1 MPPEPPE
8 ESGTLHRTWERNVSE
23 RLTFDSLPDLIKTEE
38 ELEELVSRPTQGLV
52 DDFAELDGDIIVL
65 GVAGKV
71 GPSLARMAK
80 RAAPGKTV
88 IGVAR
93 FTEPGS
99 REELERHGIETIK
112 CDLLDRAAVAKLPTA
127 ANVVYMAG
135 KKFGTNDD
143 PSFAWAMNTTAPAT
157 VAEHYRESR
166 IIAFSTLCVYP
177 FGVVAHNGWD
187 ESVQPRPLGDYA
199 NSCVGRE
206 RAFEYGSRRY
216 GTPGRL
222 IRLNYAIDLRYG
234 VLHDIASWVHRGEPI
249 PIATG
254 HASVIWQGDANAQI
268 LRALKHCTA
277 PTSALNIGGP
287 EQASVRAIAHAFGRI
302 LGKEPL
308 FEGVEQPTAWVNS
321 TFQSQRLFGY
331 PNVPLARMIDWVA
344 DWVRNDGPV
353 YDKPTRYEVRD
364 GLF

>member
-1 MPPEPPE
+1 M
-8 ESGTLHRTWERNVSE
+8 SE

-38 ELEELVSRPTQGLV
+38 ALEELISRPTQGLV
-52 DDFAELDGDIIVL
+52 DDFADLDGDIIVL

-93 FTEPGS
+93 FSEPGS

-234 VLHDIASWVHRGEPI
+234 VLHDIARWVHRGEPI
-249 PIATG
+249 PVATG

-268 LRALKHCTA
+268 LRSLKHCTA

-302 LGKEPL
+302 FGKEPL

-344 DWVRNDGPV
+344 DWVRNDGAV

>member
-1 MPPEPPE
+1 M
-8 ESGTLHRTWERNVSE
+8 SE

-38 ELEELVSRPTQGLV
+38 ELEELISRPTQGLV
-52 DDFAELDGDIIVL
+52 DDFADLDGDIIVL

-71 GPSLARMAK
+71 GPSLVRMAK

-93 FTEPGS
+93 FSEPGS
-99 REELERHGIETIK
+99 REALERHGIETIQ

-268 LRALKHCTA
+268 LRSLKHCTA

-344 DWVRNDGPV
+344 DWVRNDGAV

>member
-1 MPPEPPE
+1 M
-8 ESGTLHRTWERNVSE
+8 TD
-23 RLTFDSLPDLIKTEE
+23 RLTFETLPDHIRTEE
-38 ELEELVSRPTQGLV
+38 ELEELISRPTQGLV
-52 DDFAELDGDIIVL
+52 DDLSQVEGDIVVL

-80 RAAPGKTV
+80 RAVPSKRV

-93 FTEPGS
+93 FSEPGL
-99 REELERHGIETIK
+99 REQLEGWGIETVR
-112 CDLLDRAAVAKLPTA
+112 CDLLDSAAVAELPKA

-143 PSFAWAMNTTAPAT
+143 PSFAWAMNTMVPAT
-157 VAEHYRESR
+157 VASYYRDSR
-166 IIAFSTLCVYP
+166 IVAFSTLCVYP

-187 ESVQPRPLGDYA
+187 ERVQPKPVGDYA

-222 IRLNYAIDLRYG
+222 ARLNYAIDLRYG
-234 VLHDIASWVHRGEPI
+234 VLHDIAGWVYRGEPVKL
-249 PIATG
+249 ATG

-268 LRALKHCTA
+268 LRCLKQATT
-277 PTSALNIGGP
+277 PTSPINIGGP
-287 EQASVRAIAHAFGRI
+287 EQASVRAIAHAFGEIFGR
-302 LGKEPL
+302 EPI
-308 FEGVEQPTAWVNS
+308 FEGEEQPTGWINS
-321 TFQSQRLFGY
+321 TFLAQRLFGY
-331 PNVPLARMIDWVA
+331 PNVPLSRMIDWVA
-344 DWVRNDGPV
+344 WWVANDMPV

>member
-1 MPPEPPE
+1 M
-8 ESGTLHRTWERNVSE
+8 SE
-23 RLTFDSLPDLIKTEE
+23 RLTFESLPHLIETEDA
-38 ELEELVSRPTQGLV
+38 LEELISRPTLGLV
-52 DDFAELDGDIIVL
+52 DDLADVPGDIIVL

-71 GPSLARMAK
+71 GPSIARMAK
-80 RAAPGKTV
+80 RAAPGKKV

-93 FTEPGS
+93 FSDPEARG
-99 REELERHGIETIK
+99 ELERWDIETIK
-112 CDLLDRAAVAKLPTA
+112 CDLLDRDAVSRLPKVE
-127 ANVVYMAG
+127 NVIYMAG
-135 KKFGTNDD
+135 KKFGTNED

-157 VAEHYRESR
+157 VAEHYRDSR
-166 IIAFSTLCVYP
+166 IVAFSTLCVYP

-187 ESVQPRPLGDYA
+187 ESVEPKPVGDYA

-206 RAFEYGSRRY
+206 RAFQYGSRVH
-216 GTPGRL
+216 GTPGRI

-234 VLHDIASWVHRGEPI
+234 VLHDIASWVYRGEPI

-254 HASVIWQGDANAQI
+254 HASVIWQGDSNAQI
-268 LRALKHCTA
+268 LRSLKYCTA
-277 PTSALNIGGP
+277 PTSPLNIGGP

-308 FEGVEQPTAWVNS
+308 FEGTEQPNAWVNS
-321 TFQSQRLFGY
+321 TFQAQQLFGY
-331 PNVPLARMIDWVA
+331 PTVPLARMIEWVA
-344 DWVRNDGPV
+344 HWVRNDMPI